1 MVNFRHFRFWF
12 FVLAATGT
20 ASLLL
25 AGCRSMPFNSSSKK
39 SQGLSLSQEAI
50 AAYERKQYDLAED
63 KFNKSLQLNQDDCE
77 TRRYYAE
84 NLWQQGKKQESLAAL
99 NETLACTQRK
109 DNQILIYQSLGE
121 KYLSL
126 GSLNH
131 ASHCAEKLIDLNPQ
145 SSRGWYIRAICAS
158 RNGDTLE
165 ALADFQRA
173 LTYSPDDV
181 ALLQELVHLQ
191 MRMNRYDRA
200 LATWQHLARSYSTQD
215 EPAEVLYG
223 KAYCMYRL
231 RRLQDADDHLT
242 LAMSRQVDRPEFY
255 SLLTQVCKE
264 KGEYERA
271 AQTASAAVT
280 RFPQDETCRRSLEEI
295 NRQLV
300 AGRQSGVNLN

>member
-1 MVNFRHFRFWF
+1 
-12 FVLAATGT
+12 
-20 ASLLL
+20 
-25 AGCRSMPFNSSSKK
+25 
-39 SQGLSLSQEAI
+39 
-50 AAYERKQYDLAED
+50 
-63 KFNKSLQLNQDDCE
+63 
-77 TRRYYAE
+77 
-84 NLWQQGKKQESLAAL
+84 
-99 NETLACTQRK
+99 
-109 DNQILIYQSLGE
+109 
-121 KYLSL
+121 
-126 GSLNH
+126 
-131 ASHCAEKLIDLNPQ
+131 
-145 SSRGWYIRAICAS
+145 
-158 RNGDTLE
+158 
-165 ALADFQRA
+165 DFQREM
-173 LTYSPDDV
+173 TYSPDDV

-242 LAMSRQVDRPEFY
+242 LAMARHVDRPEFY
-255 SLLTQVCKE
+255 SLLTQVCME

-300 AGRQSGVNLN
+300 AGRQSGTNLN